1 MSLKENFAIIKDQIR
16 SIQNQ
21 TTGERRV
28 KLIAVTKTQG
38 FQTIKAAYDCGLKSI
53 GENRVQEAESKFESF
68 ANMPEIEKRFIGHL
82 QSNKVKKCLSMFDT
96 IDSIHSLKI
105 AKKIKNHLAQENKK
119 IKTLIEVNMSGDE
132 HKTGFSPK
140 NIEEMI
146 LSINLS
152 GLGVVGLM
160 TIGPVS
166 RDETETRRAFAGLR
180 KLKDK
185 LNKETDKAAL
195 TELSMGMSGDYKI
208 GIEEGSTMIRV
219 GTALFGNRNRY

>member
-1 MSLKENFAIIKDQIR
+1 
-16 SIQNQ
+16 
-21 TTGERRV
+21 
-28 KLIAVTKTQG
+28 
-38 FQTIKAAYDCGLKSI
+38 
-53 GENRVQEAESKFESF
+53 
-68 ANMPEIEKRFIGHL
+68 
-82 QSNKVKKCLSMFDT
+82 
-96 IDSIHSLKI
+96 
-105 AKKIKNHLAQENKK
+105 
-119 IKTLIEVNMSGDE
+119 
-132 HKTGFSPK
+132 
-140 NIEEMI
+140 
-146 LSINLS
+146 
-152 GLGVVGLM
+152 M

>member
-21 TTGERRV
+21 TTGKRRV
-28 KLIAVTKTQG
+28 KLIAVTKTQD
-38 FQTIKAAYDCGLKSI
+38 FQTIKTAYDCGLKSI

-119 IKTLIEVNMSGDE
+119 INTLIEVNMSGDE

>member
-1 MSLKENFAIIKDQIR
+1 MSLKENLAIIKDQIR

-28 KLIAVTKTQG
+28 KLIAVTKTQD
-38 FQTIKAAYDCGLKSI
+38 FQTIKTAYDCGLKSI

-105 AKKIKNHLAQENKK
+105 AKKIKNHLDQENKK

>member
-1 MSLKENFAIIKDQIR
+1 MSLKENLAIIKDQIR

-28 KLIAVTKTQG
+28 KLIAVTKTQD
-38 FQTIKAAYDCGLKSI
+38 FQTIKTAYDCGLKRI

-105 AKKIKNHLAQENKK
+105 AKKIKNHLDQENKK

>member
-1 MSLKENFAIIKDQIR
+1 MSLKENLAIIKDQIR

-21 TTGERRV
+21 TTGKRRV
-28 KLIAVTKTQG
+28 KLIAVTKTQD
-38 FQTIKAAYDCGLKSI
+38 FQTIKTAYDCGLKSI

-105 AKKIKNHLAQENKK
+105 AKKIKNHLDQENKK

>member
-21 TTGERRV
+21 TTGKRRV
-28 KLIAVTKTQG
+28 KLIAVTKTQD
-38 FQTIKAAYDCGLKSI
+38 FQTIKTAYDCGLKSI

>member
-1 MSLKENFAIIKDQIR
+1 MSLKENLAIIKDQIR

-28 KLIAVTKTQG
+28 KLIAVTKTQD
-38 FQTIKAAYDCGLKSI
+38 FQTIKTAYDCGLKSI

>member
-21 TTGERRV
+21 ATGERRV
-28 KLIAVTKTQG
+28 KLIAVTKTQD